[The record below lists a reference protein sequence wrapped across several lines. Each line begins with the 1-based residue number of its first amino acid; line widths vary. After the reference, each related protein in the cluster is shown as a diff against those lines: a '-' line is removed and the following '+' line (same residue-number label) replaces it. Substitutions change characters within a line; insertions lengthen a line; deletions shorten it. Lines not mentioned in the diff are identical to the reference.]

1 MRWKQGL
8 REETGIRFAAPPD
21 EVEGYAGRG
30 VDGWAITTAAG
41 YLFRDE
47 AGDAWWIIFQPY
59 PDSGSH
65 GDRARGD
72 ILACSESHDDLVQ
85 VRLLASDVQRGDAEA
100 AFRLS
105 ASLLFADAAE
115 VAGRIPHTSG

>member
-1 MRWKQGL
+1 MRWNKGL
-8 REETGIRFAAPPD
+8 REEGGIRFAAPPD
-21 EVEGYAGRG
+21 AVEGYGGRG
-30 VDGWAITTAAG
+30 VDGFAITTAAG

-47 AGDAWWIIFQPY
+47 AGDPWWIIFHPY
-59 PDSGSH
+59 PESVSH

-72 ILACSESHDDLVQ
+72 ILACSESHDDVVH

-105 ASLLFADAAE
+105 APLGYEDAVE
-115 VAGRIPHTSG
+115 VAGRVPRAAR

>member
-8 REETGIRFAAPPD
+8 REESGIRFAAPPD
-21 EVEGYAGRG
+21 EVDGYGGRG

-47 AGDAWWIIFQPY
+47 AGDAWWIIFQPN
-59 PDSGSH
+59 PDSALH
-65 GDRARGD
+65 GDRAPGD
-72 ILACSESHDDLVQ
+72 ILACSESHDDMVH
-85 VRLLASDVQRGDAEA
+85 VRLLASDVQRGDAET

-105 ASLLFADAAE
+105 GSLRYADAAE
-115 VAGRIPHTSG
+115 VAGRIPRTSG